1 MNLRAA
7 YGPWR
12 KIWRNNSK
20 ANVRPCG
27 EKTSLLVWS
36 AAAQLLEMAHA
47 DPHANTY
54 CNRLLESAVKKYLQE
69 VRPRVVLDHIMP
81 FIALDDRQ
89 LAAGGHECQQ
99 IAADNNEACC

>member
-1 MNLRAA
+1 MQHCLKMN
-7 YGPWR
+7 
-12 KIWRNNSK
+12 I
-20 ANVRPCG
+20 
-27 EKTSLLVWS
+27 S
-36 AAAQLLEMAHA
+36 AVTGGVEQAVQHCRHLPLQRM
-47 DPHANTY
+47 P
-54 CNRLLESAVKKYLQE
+54 RSPSAVKKYLQG